1 MKQTIAIA
9 VILLAFVTPST
20 MATVAVPKASVK
32 VVLHDTATV
41 MADDNGFF
49 TLGEISDIS
58 GGTPELRDKLNNVEV
73 GRAPLDSYVRHL
85 NLGDVALK
93 LRQAGVDPNRDLK
106 LTGAENIIVSTAAG
120 HQITVKPN
128 ATGSS
133 TPGAAGSTP
142 STSQA
147 PQIVVKKGDPVTIV
161 LQDGTLTVT
170 ALGQSRDNG
179 AVGDMIH
186 VHRDGVMTDIA
197 VQVLDAHTVQ
207 MEM

>member
-1 MKQTIAIA
+1 MKQSIVIA
-9 VILLAFVTPST
+9 VTLFALAVTSS
-20 MATVAVPKASVK
+20 MATVAVSKASVK

-58 GGTPELRDKLNNVEV
+58 GGTAELRDKLNNVEV

-106 LTGAENIIVSTAAG
+106 LSGAENIVVSTAAG
-120 HQITVKPN
+120 RQISVKPN
-128 ATGSS
+128 TTLPSASGNTS
-133 TPGAAGSTP
+133 PAQ

-147 PQIVVKKGDPVTIV
+147 PQVVIKRGDPVTIV

-186 VHRDGVMTDIA
+186 VHRDGVMTDIL
-197 VQVLDAHTVQ
+197 VQVVDDHTVH